1 MGNLDVSLAMN
12 LFHPTI
18 EKPEISV
25 TVMGEPLAALFV
37 ASVIEF
43 PGCRVQAETKAAAI
57 AGVRQQLSERLG
69 KAEFEVVTVPMVN
82 GVDNPWL
89 EMFGAFRDSVYFD
102 DVVKIIEADRAV
114 LGDEDVDPSVYQPI
128 ESA

>member
-1 MGNLDVSLAMN
+1 MN

-25 TVMGEPLAALFV
+25 TVMVEPLAAERFV
-37 ASVIEF
+37 ASVMEF
-43 PGCRVQAETKAAAI
+43 PGCRMEAETKVAAI

-69 KAEFEVVTVPMVN
+69 KAEFEVVTVPMAN
-82 GVDNPWL
+82 GIDNPWL

-102 DVVKIIEADRAV
+102 DVVNIIEADRAA

-128 ESA
+128 ESV